1 MADDATAA
9 TSLGRGSWV
18 YRDEGLGADAT
29 ALPIGE
35 SSHYWRLH
43 QQASRVEAKE
53 VTEED
58 LPIRPARIPTTQ
70 AGGEEFVVMCED
82 FWELPELQ
90 QFPSM
95 LPEDTESQQVPFVT
109 EKPTPA
115 ASSEAV
121 EATASD
127 EVTVQAEQVAALP
140 TATVA
145 ATPTGASEQ
154 MKAAPSEKEPGQAAA
169 PALEIE
175 SAAFVTAGRQEEVVP
190 TEPAPTTPV
199 SPALTPSSQPSEAER
214 VIELTKSLF
223 TPVLKDLQATLIE
236 PLVQELAAVRP
247 DVGRS
252 GHNKEHNGKHRGHKD
267 SPRECPSSQQES
279 KGSRKSKDH
288 HGPKDNSREHSASRQ
303 EAKDEKSRGRQAHK
317 DSSCEHSATQ
327 REDKDRMA
335 AETTRD
341 NRRDAGP
348 PGKRGCLSCQEA
360 PQGLNGLNDW
370 EGECNGFWWPSYFFG
385 MIIYWGYNFIMSVM
399 CAVEFLGLGCL
410 NCFSH

>member
-1 MADDATAA
+1 MKSHILSAQHRARLLMADDATAG

-43 QQASRVEAKE
+43 QQVSRVEAEE
-53 VTEED
+53 VTGED
-58 LPIRPARIPTTQ
+58 LPIRPARIPTTP

-90 QFPSM
+90 QFPSI
-95 LPEDTESQQVPFVT
+95 LSEDTASQQVPFVM

-140 TATVA
+140 TSEPETLAV
-145 ATPTGASEQ
+145 TPTGASEQ
-154 MKAAPSEKEPGQAAA
+154 TKAAPSEKEPGQAAA
-169 PALEIE
+169 PALKI
-175 SAAFVTAGRQEEVVP
+175 AAVVTAGRQEEVVP
-190 TEPAPTTPV
+190 MEPAPTTPV

-223 TPVLKDLQATLIE
+223 TPVLKELQATLIE
-236 PLVQELAAVRP
+236 PLVQELAAVCCSRP
-247 DVGRS
+247 DVWRS
-252 GHNKEHNGKHRGHKD
+252 GHNKEHDGKHRGHKD

-288 HGPKDNSREHSASRQ
+288 HGHKGSSREHSTSWQ
-303 EAKDEKSRGRQAHK
+303 EAKDNEKSRGRQAHK
-317 DSSCEHSATQ
+317 DSSHEHSATQ
-327 REDKDRMA
+327 REDKNRMA

-341 NRRDAGP
+341 NCQDAHRRDRPANKGASAAGSK
-348 PGKRGCLSCQEA
+348 G
-360 PQGLNGLNDW
+360 
-370 EGECNGFWWPSYFFG
+370 
-385 MIIYWGYNFIMSVM
+385 
-399 CAVEFLGLGCL
+399 
-410 NCFSH
+410 